1 MRWILEAD
9 SSVLRGSLVSL
20 NDEQNG
26 RICPKR
32 RSNINKKDAQTYR
45 LDISFIRTERDDT
58 RTYPQM
64 ILSISYVRDGDGMQ
78 EPCVRSVWTYARGS
92 RACYGACAQM
102 VEMFSSLYL
111 FFIFSC
117 ISFVSEYSFHKTDCK
132 GSLFPSIHQS
142 FLLFMQHFFA
152 VAGNSGHTDRHLR
165 MSMTIFSAKNSSW
178 STDEIGQT
186 PTEPF
191 GRRNLPIARAISST
205 RSPPFR

>member
-1 MRWILEAD
+1 MPKQTVWTSAL
-9 SSVLRGSLVSL
+9 SV
-20 NDEQNG
+20 
-26 RICPKR
+26 PK
-32 RSNINKKDAQTYR
+32 
-45 LDISFIRTERDDT
+45 EDDT

-142 FLLFMQHFFA
+142 FLLFMQHFFCSSRQF
-152 VAGNSGHTDRHLR
+152 GTYRPSLTDVNDHL
-165 MSMTIFSAKNSSW
+165 
-178 STDEIGQT
+178 
-186 PTEPF
+186 F
-191 GRRNLPIARAISST
+191 GKKLIMEHRRD
-205 RSPPFR
+205 

>member
-32 RSNINKKDAQTYR
+32 RSNINKKDAQTTVWTSA
-45 LDISFIRTERDDT
+45 LSVPKEDDT

-111 FFIFSC
+111 FLYFP
-117 ISFVSEYSFHKTDCK
+117 V
-132 GSLFPSIHQS
+132 FPSFLNVVSTKRTAKVVFFPQS
-142 FLLFMQHFFA
+142 TKVFCCLCNTFLQ
-152 VAGNSGHTDRHLR
+152 
-165 MSMTIFSAKNSSW
+165 
-178 STDEIGQT
+178 
-186 PTEPF
+186 
-191 GRRNLPIARAISST
+191 
-205 RSPPFR
+205 

>member
-1 MRWILEAD
+1 MDFGGRFFCFE
-9 SSVLRGSLVSL
+9 RKFSL
-20 NDEQNG
+20 
-26 RICPKR
+26 PKR
-32 RSNINKKDAQTYR
+32 RTKRKNTPQKTLKYKQKRCPNKTVWTSALSVPKK
-45 LDISFIRTERDDT
+45 DDT

-152 VAGNSGHTDRHLR
+152 VAGN
-165 MSMTIFSAKNSSW
+165 
-178 STDEIGQT
+178 
-186 PTEPF
+186 
-191 GRRNLPIARAISST
+191 
-205 RSPPFR
+205 